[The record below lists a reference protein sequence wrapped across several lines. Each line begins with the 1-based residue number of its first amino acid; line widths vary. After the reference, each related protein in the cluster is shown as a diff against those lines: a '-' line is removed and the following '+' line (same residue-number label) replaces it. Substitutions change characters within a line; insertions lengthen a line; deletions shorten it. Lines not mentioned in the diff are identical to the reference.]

1 MNKTAKIALVSVFS
15 LYTAV
20 VSTLLIYKYNINA
33 SDQVVLSS
41 NSNYSL
47 ELVNK
52 ERGSVG
58 IKPLNWNGD
67 LEKAALDKAEDIFNK
82 DYFAHTAPDGAK
94 AWNFILTEG
103 YSYKYAGE
111 NLAVD
116 FSNINDAF
124 EGWKNSPSHLK
135 NIVSDKYEDYALVQ
149 KEGVLDGKNTIV
161 FVQLFASK

>member
-1 MNKTAKIALVSVFS
+1 MNKTAKVALIAAFSV
-15 LYTAV
+15 YV
-20 VSTLLIYKYNINA
+20 VLASTLIVYKYRISPTN
-33 SDQVVLSS
+33 QTVLSAD
-41 NSNYSL
+41 SNYSL
-47 ELVNK
+47 DLVND
-52 ERGSVG
+52 ERKLSGL
-58 IKPLNWNGD
+58 KPLDWNND
-67 LEKAALDKAEDIFNK
+67 LEKAALGKAVDIFNK
-82 DYFAHTAPDGAK
+82 DYFAHTAPDGTK

-116 FSNINDAF
+116 FDNINDAF

>member
-1 MNKTAKIALVSVFS
+1 MNKTAKIALVTMFS
-15 LYTAV
+15 IYIVLA
-20 VSTLLIYKYNINA
+20 STLIVYKYRIHPKN
-33 SDQVVLSS
+33 QTVLSAD
-41 NSNYSL
+41 SNYSL
-47 ELVNK
+47 ELVNN
-52 ERGSVG
+52 ERESLGLT
-58 IKPLNWNGD
+58 PLNWNGN

-82 DYFAHTAPDGAK
+82 DYFAHTAPDGTK
-94 AWNFILTEG
+94 AWNFILIEG

-116 FSNINDAF
+116 FDNINDAF
-124 EGWKNSPSHLK
+124 QDWKNSPSHLK